1 LTGNALHGSKIVP
14 FQKPV
19 YHYQTNLIYCT
30 HPMAENKKN
39 PVWEIFASVR
49 LALFLL
55 FTLAATSIIGT
66 IIPQN
71 EAAGFYVE
79 RYGANLARFM
89 QTMDVPDMYN
99 SWWFMVLLTVFSLN
113 LIVCSLERIPNAW
126 RLVTMDNLATE
137 PERLKKMGLKKSVPV
152 DGSLPDATTRADAL
166 LATKGWK
173 ATRRDDNGDILLFA
187 QKGAW
192 TRFGVY
198 IVHSSI
204 LIILIGA
211 IIGSPR
217 VAKDIL
223 KNPAYAFKGSVMIPE
238 SQQTDVIYPFLE
250 GVGQLPLGFT
260 IRCDFFE
267 IEYYANGMPKEYL
280 SRLSVIEGGKVV
292 RQVAIEVNEPLIHRG
307 ITFYQS
313 SYQPYKDFILTV
325 KNTKTGLSKSEIV
338 PSATQITWKEGG
350 ARFGIINMQSRGE
363 VVNQLKIW
371 FTDDQGEP
379 STFWVQPGQ
388 EAVVQR
394 PSGDYTLSAKQL
406 YATGLQVAKDPGVWW
421 VYTGC
426 GLMLLGLMVA
436 FFMSHR
442 KVWVLVREEEGK
454 VTVLFAGNANK
465 NKLGFEKTFAELAD
479 SFK

>member
-1 LTGNALHGSKIVP
+1 
-14 FQKPV
+14 
-19 YHYQTNLIYCT
+19 
-30 HPMAENKKN
+30 MAENKKN
-39 PVWEIFASVR
+39 PVWEIFSSVR

-71 EAAGFYVE
+71 ESSGFYVE
-79 RYGANLARFM
+79 RYGANLARFL
-89 QTMDVPDMYN
+89 QTLDVPDMYN

-113 LIVCSLERIPNAW
+113 IIICSLERIPNAW
-126 RLVTMDNLATE
+126 RLVTMDNLATD
-137 PERLKKMGLKKSVPV
+137 PERLKKMGLKMTIPV
-152 DGSLPDATTRADAL
+152 AGPFPEAVNKTASL
-166 LATKGWK
+166 LADKGWK
-173 ATRRDDNGDILLFA
+173 AARRDQDGATLLFA

-223 KNPAYAFKGSVMIPE
+223 KNPYYAFKGSVNIPE
-238 SQQTDVIYPFLE
+238 TQQSDVIFSFLE

-260 IRCDFFE
+260 VRCDFFT
-267 IEYYANGMPKEYL
+267 IEYYPNGMPKEYL
-280 SRLSVIEGGKVV
+280 SKLSVIEDGKVV
-292 RQVAIEVNEPLIHRG
+292 LQQDVEVNEPLIYKG
-307 ITFYQS
+307 VTFYQS
-313 SYQPYKDFILTV
+313 SYQPYRDFIITV
-325 KNTKTGLSKSEIV
+325 KNNTTGVSKTDMI
-338 PSATQITWKEGG
+338 PPATQVTWKEGG
-350 ARFGIINMQSRGE
+350 ARFGIINMETRGE
-363 VVNQLKIW
+363 AVSQIKIW

-379 STFWVQPGQ
+379 SKFWLEPGR
-388 EAVVQR
+388 EAIIKR
-394 PSGDYTLSAKQL
+394 PSGEYTLSAKQL

-421 VYTGC
+421 VYAGC

-442 KVWVLVREEEGK
+442 KVWALVSDEKGK
-454 VTVLFAGNANK
+454 ITVLFAGNANK
-465 NKLGFEKTFAELAD
+465 NKLGFEKTFNELVN
-479 SFK
+479 SLK

>member
-1 LTGNALHGSKIVP
+1 
-14 FQKPV
+14 
-19 YHYQTNLIYCT
+19 
-30 HPMAENKKN
+30 MAEKKKN
-39 PVWEIFASVR
+39 PIWEIFASVR

-71 EAAGFYVE
+71 EAPGFYIE

-99 SWWFMVLLTVFSLN
+99 SWWFMILLTLFSLN

-126 RLVTMDNLATE
+126 RLVTMDNLATD
-137 PERLKKMGLKKSVPV
+137 PERLKKMSLKQSIT
-152 DGSLPDATTRADAL
+152 LDATRADAVTRTTSH
-166 LATKGWK
+166 LASKGWK
-173 ATRRDDNGDILLFA
+173 ATQRGLDDATLLFA

-223 KNPAYAFKGSVMIPE
+223 KNPLYAFKGSVNIPE
-238 SQQTDVIYPFLE
+238 TQQTDVIFSFLE

-260 IRCDFFE
+260 VRCDFFN
-267 IEYYANGMPKEYL
+267 IEYYPNGMPKEYL
-280 SRLSVIEGGKVV
+280 SKLSVIENGEVV
-292 RQVAIEVNEPLIHRG
+292 RQVEVEVNEPLIHRG

-313 SYQPYKDFILTV
+313 SYQPYRDFILSV
-325 KNTKTGLSKSEIV
+325 KNNETGAGKTEIV
-338 PSATQITWKEGG
+338 PAATQITWKEGG
-350 ARFGIINMQSRGE
+350 ARFGIINMETRGE
-363 VVNQLKIW
+363 VVNRFKIW

-379 STFWVQPGQ
+379 SKFWLEPGR
-388 EAVVQR
+388 EAIIER
-394 PSGDYTLSAKQL
+394 PSGNYTLSAKQL

-426 GLMLLGLMVA
+426 GLMLLGLLVA

-442 KVWVLVREEEGK
+442 KVWALVSEEQGK

-465 NKLGFEKTFAELAD
+465 NKLGFEKTFAELAE
-479 SFK
+479 SLK

>member
-1 LTGNALHGSKIVP
+1 
-14 FQKPV
+14 
-19 YHYQTNLIYCT
+19 
-30 HPMAENKKN
+30 MAENKKN
-39 PVWEIFASVR
+39 PVWEVFSSVR

-66 IIPQN
+66 VIPQN
-71 EAAGFYVE
+71 EPPAFYIE
-79 RYGANLARFM
+79 RYGANLAKFM
-89 QTMDVPDMYN
+89 QTLDVPDMYN
-99 SWWFMVLLTVFSLN
+99 SWWFMVILTVFSLN

-137 PERLKKMGLKKSVPV
+137 PERLKKMGLKKSVSV
-152 DGSLPDATTRADAL
+152 DGSLPEAVTRTEAFL
-166 LATKGWK
+166 TGKGWK
-173 ATRRDDNGDILLFA
+173 AMRRDQDGATLLFS

-223 KNPAYAFKGSVMIPE
+223 KNPYYAFKGSVNIPE
-238 SQQTDVIYPFLE
+238 SQQSDVIYSFLE

-260 IRCDFFE
+260 VRCDFFN

-280 SRLSVIEGGKVV
+280 SKLSVIEDGKVV
-292 RQVAIEVNEPLIHRG
+292 MQQDVEVNEPLIYKG

-313 SYQPYKDFILTV
+313 SYQPYKDFIIAV
-325 KNTKTGLSKSEIV
+325 KNNKTGLTNKQIV
-338 PSATQITWKEGG
+338 PSATQVAWKEGG
-350 ARFGIINMQSRGE
+350 ARFGIINMEARGE
-363 VVNQLKIW
+363 VISRLKIW

-379 STFWVQPGQ
+379 SKFWLEPGR
-388 EAVVQR
+388 EAIIQR

-421 VYTGC
+421 VYGGC

-442 KVWVLVREEEGK
+442 KVWVLVSEEQGK

-465 NKLGFEKTFAELAD
+465 NKLGFEKTFTELAD
-479 SFK
+479 SLK

>member
-1 LTGNALHGSKIVP
+1 
-14 FQKPV
+14 
-19 YHYQTNLIYCT
+19 
-30 HPMAENKKN
+30 MAENKKN
-39 PVWEIFASVR
+39 PVWEVFSSVR

-71 EAAGFYVE
+71 EPPEFYIE
-79 RYGANLARFM
+79 RYGANLAKFM
-89 QTMDVPDMYN
+89 QTLDVPDMYN
-99 SWWFMVLLTVFSLN
+99 SWWFMVILTVFSLN

-137 PERLKKMGLKKSVPV
+137 PERLKKMGLKKSISVG
-152 DGSLPDATTRADAL
+152 GSLPEAVTRAEAHL
-166 LATKGWK
+166 TSKGWK
-173 ATRRDDNGDILLFA
+173 ATRRDQDGATLLFS

-223 KNPAYAFKGSVMIPE
+223 KNPYYAFKGSVNIPE
-238 SQQTDVIYPFLE
+238 TQQSDVIYSFLE

-260 IRCDFFE
+260 VRCDFFN
-267 IEYYANGMPKEYL
+267 IEYYDNGMPKDYL
-280 SRLSVIEGGKVV
+280 SKLSVIEDGKVV
-292 RQVAIEVNEPLIHRG
+292 LQQDVEVNEPLIYKG

-313 SYQPYKDFILTV
+313 SYQPYKDFIISV
-325 KNTKTGLSKSEIV
+325 KNNKTGLTNKQMV
-338 PSATQITWKEGG
+338 PSATQVTWKEGG
-350 ARFGIINMQSRGE
+350 ARFGIINMEARGE
-363 VVNQLKIW
+363 VISRLKIW

-379 STFWVQPGQ
+379 SKFWLEPGR
-388 EAVVQR
+388 EAIVQR
-394 PSGDYTLSAKQL
+394 PSGEYTLSAKQL

-421 VYTGC
+421 VYSGC

-442 KVWVLVREEEGK
+442 KVWALVSEEQGK

-465 NKLGFEKTFAELAD
+465 NKLGFEKTFTELAD
-479 SFK
+479 SLK

>member
-1 LTGNALHGSKIVP
+1 MV
-14 FQKPV
+14 
-19 YHYQTNLIYCT
+19 
-30 HPMAENKKN
+30 ENKKN
-39 PVWEIFASVR
+39 PVWEVFSSVR

-71 EAAGFYVE
+71 QPPEFYIE
-79 RYGANLARFM
+79 RYGANLAKFM
-89 QTMDVPDMYN
+89 QTLDVPDMYN
-99 SWWFMVLLTVFSLN
+99 SWWFMVILTLFSLN

-126 RLVTMDNLATE
+126 RLVTMDNLDTE
-137 PERLKKMGLKKSVPV
+137 PERLKKMGLKKSIPV
-152 DGSLPDATTRADAL
+152 GDSLPEAVTRTEAL
-166 LATKGWK
+166 LTGKGWK
-173 ATRRDDNGDILLFA
+173 AARRDQDGATLLFA

-223 KNPAYAFKGSVMIPE
+223 KNPYYAFKGSVNIPE
-238 SQQTDVIYPFLE
+238 TQQTDVIYSFLE

-260 IRCDFFE
+260 VRCDFFN

-280 SRLSVIEGGKVV
+280 SKLSVIEDGKVV
-292 RQVAIEVNEPLIHRG
+292 LQQDVEVNEPLIYKG

-313 SYQPYKDFILTV
+313 SYQPYKDFIIAV
-325 KNTKTGLSKSEIV
+325 KNNKTGLTSKQMV
-338 PSATQITWKEGG
+338 PSATQVTWKEGG
-350 ARFGIINMQSRGE
+350 ARFGIINIEARGE
-363 VVNQLKIW
+363 VISRLKVW

-379 STFWVQPGQ
+379 SKFWLEPGR
-388 EAVVQR
+388 EAIIQR
-394 PSGDYTLSAKQL
+394 PSGEYTLSAKQL
-406 YATGLQVAKDPGVWW
+406 YATGLQVARDPGVWW
-421 VYTGC
+421 VYGGC

-442 KVWVLVREEEGK
+442 KVWALVSEEQGK

-465 NKLGFEKTFAELAD
+465 NKLGFEKTFTQLAD
-479 SFK
+479 SLK

>member
-1 LTGNALHGSKIVP
+1 
-14 FQKPV
+14 
-19 YHYQTNLIYCT
+19 
-30 HPMAENKKN
+30 MAENKKN
-39 PVWEIFASVR
+39 PVWEIFSSVR

-66 IIPQN
+66 VIPQN
-71 EAAGFYVE
+71 ESPGFYVE

-99 SWWFMVLLTVFSLN
+99 SWWFMVILTLFSLN
-113 LIVCSLERIPNAW
+113 LIICSLERIPNAW
-126 RLVTMDNLATE
+126 RLVTMDNLATD
-137 PERLKKMGLKKSVPV
+137 PERLKKMGLKMTIPV
-152 DGSLPDATTRADAL
+152 EGPLPEAVNRTASH
-166 LATKGWK
+166 LAGKGWK
-173 ATRRDDNGDILLFA
+173 AGRRDQDGATLLFA

-223 KNPAYAFKGSVMIPE
+223 KNPYYAFKGSVNIPE
-238 SQQTDVIYPFLE
+238 TQQSDVIFSFLE

-260 IRCDFFE
+260 VRCDFFT
-267 IEYYANGMPKEYL
+267 IEYYPNGMPKEYL
-280 SRLSVIEGGKVV
+280 SKLSVIEDDKVV
-292 RQVAIEVNEPLIHRG
+292 LQQDVEVNEPLIYKG

-313 SYQPYKDFILTV
+313 SYQPYRDFILSV
-325 KNTKTGLSKSEIV
+325 KNSKTGISKSEII
-338 PSATQITWKEGG
+338 PPATQVTWKEGG
-350 ARFGIINMQSRGE
+350 ARFGIINMETRGE
-363 VVNQLKIW
+363 AVSRLKIW

-379 STFWVQPGQ
+379 STFWLDPGR
-388 EAVVQR
+388 ETIIER
-394 PSGDYTLSAKQL
+394 PSGINYTMSAKQL

-421 VYTGC
+421 VYAGC

-442 KVWVLVREEEGK
+442 KVWALVSEEKGK
-454 VTVLFAGNANK
+454 VIVLFAGNANK
-465 NKLGFEKTFAELAD
+465 NKLGFEKTFSELAN
-479 SFK
+479 SLK

>member
-1 LTGNALHGSKIVP
+1 
-14 FQKPV
+14 
-19 YHYQTNLIYCT
+19 
-30 HPMAENKKN
+30 MAEMKKN

-71 EAAGFYVE
+71 EPAAFYVE
-79 RYGANLARFM
+79 RYGANLAKFM
-89 QTMDVPDMYN
+89 QTLDVPDMYN
-99 SWWFMVLLTVFSLN
+99 SWWFMVILTLFSLN

-126 RLVTMDNLATE
+126 RLVTMDNLATD
-137 PERLKKMGLKKSVPV
+137 PERLKKMGQKQSVSV
-152 DGSLPDATTRADAL
+152 GGSLAEAVTRTEAHL
-166 LATKGWK
+166 TGKGWK
-173 ATRRDDNGDILLFA
+173 ATRRDQDGGATLLFA

-211 IIGSPR
+211 VIGSPR
-217 VAKDIL
+217 IAKDIL
-223 KNPAYAFKGSVMIPE
+223 KNPYYAFKGSVNIPE
-238 SQQTDVIYPFLE
+238 SQESDVIYSFLE

-260 IRCDFFE
+260 VRCDFFN
-267 IEYYANGMPKEYL
+267 IEYYPNGMPKEYL
-280 SRLSVIEGGKVV
+280 SKLSVIENGKVML
-292 RQVAIEVNEPLIHRG
+292 QKDIEVNEPLVYKG

-313 SYQPYKDFILTV
+313 SYQPYKDFIITV
-325 KNTKTGLSKSEIV
+325 KNNKTGLTKTDMV
-338 PSATQITWKEGG
+338 PTATQITWKEGG
-350 ARFGIINMQSRGE
+350 ARFGIINMEVQGEAVSRF
-363 VVNQLKIW
+363 KIW

-379 STFWVQPGQ
+379 TKFWLEPGR
-388 EAVVQR
+388 EAIIQR
-394 PSGDYTLSAKQL
+394 PSGEYTLSAKQL

-421 VYTGC
+421 VYGGC
-426 GLMLLGLMVA
+426 GLMLLGLLVA

-442 KVWVLVREEEGK
+442 KVWALVCEEQGK

-465 NKLGFEKTFAELAD
+465 NKLGFEKTFTELTE
-479 SFK
+479 SLK

>member
-1 LTGNALHGSKIVP
+1 
-14 FQKPV
+14 
-19 YHYQTNLIYCT
+19 
-30 HPMAENKKN
+30 MADTKKN
-39 PVWEIFASVR
+39 PVWETFASVR

-71 EAAGFYVE
+71 ETAGFYVE

-89 QTMDVPDMYN
+89 QTLNIPDMYN
-99 SWWFMVLLTVFSLN
+99 SWWFMVILTLFSLN

-137 PERLKKMGLKKSVPV
+137 PDRVRKMGLKRSVPMN
-152 DGSLPDATTRADAL
+152 GPLPEAVARTAGYMA
-166 LATKGWK
+166 AKGWK
-173 ATRRDDNGDILLFA
+173 TSQRALDGATLLFA

-223 KNPAYAFKGSVMIPE
+223 KNPYFAFKGSVNIPE
-238 SQQTDVIYPFLE
+238 TQESDVIFSFLK

-260 IRCDFFE
+260 VRCDFFN
-267 IEYYANGMPKEYL
+267 IEYYPNGMPKEYL
-280 SRLSVIEGGKVV
+280 SKLSVIEDGKVV
-292 RQVAIEVNEPLIHRG
+292 LQQDVEVNEPLIYKG

-313 SYQPYKDFILTV
+313 SYQPYKDFIITV
-325 KNTKTGLSKSEIV
+325 KNNKTGLSKREMV
-338 PSATQITWKEGG
+338 PSATQVTWQEGG
-350 ARFGIINMQSRGE
+350 ARFGIINMETRGE
-363 VVNQLKIW
+363 VISRLKVW

-379 STFWVQPGQ
+379 SKFWLEPGR
-388 EAVVQR
+388 EAVIQR

-406 YATGLQVAKDPGVWW
+406 YATGLQVARDPGVWW
-421 VYTGC
+421 VYGGC
-426 GLMLLGLMVA
+426 GLMLVGLLVA

-442 KVWVLVREEEGK
+442 KVWALVSEEEGK
-454 VTVLFAGNANK
+454 VAVLFAGNANK
-465 NKLGFEKTFAELAD
+465 NKLGFENSFNELAEGL
-479 SFK
+479 K